1 MARNIKITEIG
12 DYCKGNLE
20 QLLRSAV
27 LQTDK
32 RLKKTSPVD
41 TGRFSAS
48 WQVGENAALGGI
60 KPPGNYTTPAQIER
74 LGYQQEKLGNI
85 YSIHNNLPYAEA
97 LARGSSKKTSGA
109 LGGQGGWVEGIV
121 KDMQGWVRE
130 NAARIGRES

>member
-48 WQVGENAALGGI
+48 WQVGENAAPGGV
-60 KPPGNYTTPAQIER
+60 KPPGSYTVPTDIER
-74 LGYQQEKLGNI
+74 IGYTQEKLGNI
-85 YSIHNNLPYAEA
+85 YSVHNNLPYAEA
-97 LARGSSKKTSGA
+97 LARGHSKQTSEA
-109 LGGQGGWVEGIV
+109 VGGQGGWVEGIA
-121 KDMQGWVRE
+121 KDIQGWVRE
-130 NAARIGRES
+130 NAARIGNQS

>member
-1 MARNIKITEIG
+1 MAGTIKITEIG

-48 WQVGENAALGGI
+48 WQVGENAAPVFMMRG
-60 KPPGNYTTPAQIER
+60 KTTRQLYRAHR
-74 LGYQQEKLGNI
+74 Y
-85 YSIHNNLPYAEA
+85 
-97 LARGSSKKTSGA
+97 
-109 LGGQGGWVEGIV
+109 
-121 KDMQGWVRE
+121 
-130 NAARIGRES
+130 